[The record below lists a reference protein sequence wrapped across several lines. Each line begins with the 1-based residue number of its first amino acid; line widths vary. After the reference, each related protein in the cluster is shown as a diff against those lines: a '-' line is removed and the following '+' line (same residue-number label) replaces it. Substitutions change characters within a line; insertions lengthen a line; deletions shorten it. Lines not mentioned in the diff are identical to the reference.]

1 MALTAGYSRSCSTSS
16 SGGCLQLWLG
26 NMAELT
32 SYTLDG
38 DGTYSAQTMTTGS
51 LMYLFEFEQDTA
63 EFREVVTVDE
73 ATGSVSVSQEIEF
86 FLKKMTDTSRDAI
99 QALIDE
105 SSCGLHAVVK
115 DGNGTQWV
123 LGYNEISTKFRP
135 LRVLSDNSTTGKA
148 FTDANG
154 STVILKCVNQEK
166 ARTFT
171 GTPTTS

>member
-1 MALTAGYSRSCSTSS
+1 MALSAGFSRACSAS

-26 NMAELT
+26 NISQLT
-32 SYTLDG
+32 SFTLAT
-38 DGTYSAQTMTTGS
+38 DGTYSAQTLTTGS
-51 LMYLFEFEQDTA
+51 VMYEYEFEQDTA

-73 ATGSVSVSQEIEF
+73 ATGSISVSQEIEF
-86 FLKKMTDTSRDAI
+86 YLRKMTDSSRDAI

-105 SSCGLHAVVK
+105 SSCGLFGVVK
-115 DGNGTQWV
+115 DANGTQWV
-123 LGYNEISTKFRP
+123 LGYNEVSTTNRP
-135 LRVLSDNSTTGKA
+135 LRMLSDNSTTGKA

-171 GTPTTS
+171 GTPTT